1 MCDTNWYVVRRE
13 YQDRARIEWEDGE
26 IDKSEDGRFTY
37 ASETADSSQY
47 VIYYGYQRE
56 LWADSQDIRDYEDD
70 AIDAGCVGVAE
81 IQQYCVYMALQDA
94 IRETLDELC
103 VPVTYQQP
111 SSPEFYLRTD
121 AMSMFIDVMG
131 DDLDGIACMM
141 EDAEYLGLLE
151 EA

>member
-94 IRETLDELC
+94 IRETLDELWN
-103 VPVTYQQP
+103 
-111 SSPEFYLRTD
+111 
-121 AMSMFIDVMG
+121 
-131 DDLDGIACMM
+131 
-141 EDAEYLGLLE
+141 E
-151 EA
+151 EAVDYVTTGTRYYYSELAGYMYIPVLVIDRHLQGE

>member
-94 IRETLDELC
+94 IRETLDELWNEEA
-103 VPVTYQQP
+103 VDYVTTGTRYYY
-111 SSPEFYLRTD
+111 SEL
-121 AMSMFIDVMG
+121 AGWMFIPALVIDRHLQG
-131 DDLDGIACMM
+131 
-141 EDAEYLGLLE
+141 E
-151 EA
+151 